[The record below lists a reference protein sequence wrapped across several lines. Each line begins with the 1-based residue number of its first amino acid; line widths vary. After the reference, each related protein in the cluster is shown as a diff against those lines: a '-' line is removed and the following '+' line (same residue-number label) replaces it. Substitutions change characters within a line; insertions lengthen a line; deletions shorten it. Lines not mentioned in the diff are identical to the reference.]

1 MEASEY
7 RCSGCD
13 CTLNP
18 SKWAQIVVPGCLHA
32 YHLSCALQAS
42 QPRKLGAEAPGET
55 SPRRDCE
62 RCTEFLSSE
71 TNGVRLLYNEC
82 SEELH
87 RRDPTDIEF
96 VRTFEIKH
104 GRELLPL
111 HEIPASILQLQGLR
125 CLDFSGHPLVRV
137 PPEIKLLKS
146 LSRLCFVSTQI
157 TELPEE
163 LCELQNLQQ
172 FLMSCNPLRRL
183 PESLCKLVRLWD
195 FYFDG
200 NQLEE
205 LPQQYPPLVNGLKV
219 SGNLLRQIPEAVGGL
234 PDIKCVRA
242 YANKLEALPDGICQ
256 LTRTTEMS
264 LQGNRLEQL
273 PRQFG
278 SLQNLQYL
286 SLHDNFLRALPD
298 SILELSELRWLYI
311 YNNRLQSLP
320 HGLTTRLQNLE
331 RLLVEAN
338 PLSEATV
345 ADLVHQGSYLRVLG
359 LDVEQASKISS
370 ESLPPFAS
378 VGWMLPWHRLYAKLQ
393 PASQLKRRQGVEAVR
408 GHLPT
413 TPANDVLVVAFA
425 ASQAEPEW
433 LGVLSQVYSGDVSI
447 AEAELQI
454 SMDDMGKF
462 SSIFRKLHGQDLQEG
477 EADIERL
484 ASACWLSAPAAHSG
498 IRQNGEV
505 LQDFDVL
512 TLCDT
517 GAQWYTDVTE
527 REHLELERRLREFV
541 PRYKRVVLLGVSMG
555 GFGALSNSHLA
566 TSVLVFGPQ
575 TDLTVSHL
583 RPGFSPEDLVRMS
596 DNLRSRVQQALSQ
609 GVHFQY
615 HVAAE
620 DHLAYA
626 RRLPLPRSCFVVH
639 PVEGRIARLLERAGI
654 LWPVLVRS
662 IAREQRLARGEV
674 ERPAVVYEEVPV
686 GTLHAWQLE
695 EKEETVPL
703 GLWGYG
709 GKLCICRISPLHLCQ
724 ICRFPPRAG
733 DWFCSTCLAHNVG
746 KAKAC
751 RKCSDSSQ
759 AGVVAKAWRKEDLR
773 PSAKKLAHLQSSST
787 VPPSGERLSWLL
799 PLRSRFVRLGAVLKG
814 NAGSFLV
821 ILIAWLLA
829 QLLQRRRV
837 LR

>member
-1 MEASEY
+1 MQLHGAVESCRRECQLLWIASVEEFGDID
-7 RCSGCD
+7 RRGTQTVGVNAVAKVLQDLDEWSAGE
-13 CTLNP
+13 
-18 SKWAQIVVPGCLHA
+18 LHQ
-32 YHLSCALQAS
+32 L
-42 QPRKLGAEAPGET
+42 
-55 SPRRDCE
+55 
-62 RCTEFLSSE
+62 FLSSE
-71 TNGVRLLYNEC
+71 SDGVRLLYNEC

-87 RRDPTDIEF
+87 RRDPTDIEL

-111 HEIPASILQLQGLR
+111 YEIPASILQLQGLR

-242 YANKLEALPDGICQ
+242 YANKLEALPDTRQ
-256 LTRTTEMS
+256 TLTWRVTADGYEETAWS
-264 LQGNRLEQL
+264 NCHDNLAHCSTLLATALHVAVPRPALQTRR
-273 PRQFG
+273 PR
-278 SLQNLQYL
+278 NLQYL

-345 ADLVHQGSYLRVLG
+345 GDLVHDSYLRVLG
-359 LDVEQASKISS
+359 LDVEQASKISR

-393 PASQLKRRQGVEAVR
+393 PASQLKRRQGVEAVC

-433 LGVLSQVYSGDVSI
+433 LGVLSQVYSGEVSI

-462 SSIFRKLHGQDLQEG
+462 SSIFRKLHGQALQDRLG
-477 EADIERL
+477 PCSKACCEADIERL
-484 ASACWLSAPAAHSG
+484 VSACWLSAPAAHSG

-566 TSVLVFGPQ
+566 TS
-575 TDLTVSHL
+575 DLTVSHL

-609 GVHFQY
+609 SVHFQY
-615 HVAAE
+615 HVGAE

-654 LWPVLVRS
+654 LWPLLVRS
-662 IAREQRLARGEV
+662 PSQLG
-674 ERPAVVYEEVPV
+674 
-686 GTLHAWQLE
+686 WQ
-695 EKEETVPL
+695 V
-703 GLWGYG
+703 
-709 GKLCICRISPLHLCQ
+709 CR
-724 ICRFPPRAG
+724 
-733 DWFCSTCLAHNVG
+733 
-746 KAKAC
+746 
-751 RKCSDSSQ
+751 
-759 AGVVAKAWRKEDLR
+759 
-773 PSAKKLAHLQSSST
+773 
-787 VPPSGERLSWLL
+787 
-799 PLRSRFVRLGAVLKG
+799 
-814 NAGSFLV
+814 
-821 ILIAWLLA
+821 
-829 QLLQRRRV
+829 
-837 LR
+837 